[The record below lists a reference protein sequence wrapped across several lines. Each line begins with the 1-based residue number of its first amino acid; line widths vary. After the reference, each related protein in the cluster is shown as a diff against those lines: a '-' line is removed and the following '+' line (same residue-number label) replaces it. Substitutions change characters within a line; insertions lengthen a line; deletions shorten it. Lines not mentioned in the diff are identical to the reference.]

1 MDDAKV
7 MAMLDDMDWNDVEK
21 PESTVGLEALPTEEA
36 LDEEEQEI
44 GQGPEHREEEDDIDE
59 ILAQIARLKEERG
72 KEIAEISTSICSA
85 PTLGISLSAL
95 EFNEWSRSMA
105 KVDTDKIDNDIA
117 RERKN
122 AQLPA
127 GEELT

>member
-1 MDDAKV
+1 MRRSKRSARPRPQRGRRRYRRDLGSDC
-7 MAMLDDMDWNDVEK
+7 E
-21 PESTVGLEALPTEEA
+21 TE
-36 LDEEEQEI
+36 
-44 GQGPEHREEEDDIDE
+44 GR
-59 ILAQIARLKEERG
+59 RG
-72 KEIAEISTSICSA
+72 EEIAEISTSICSA

>member
-21 PESTVGLEALPTEEA
+21 PESTADLEALPTEA
-36 LDEEEQEI
+36 IDEEEQEI
-44 GQGPEHREEEDDIDE
+44 GQGPDHREEEDDIDE
-59 ILAQIARLKEERG
+59 ILAEIARLKEERG
-72 KEIAEISTSICSA
+72 EECAEISTSICSA

-127 GEELT
+127 GEEET

>member
-21 PESTVGLEALPTEEA
+21 SESTVGLEALPTEEA
-36 LDEEEQEI
+36 IDEEEQEI
-44 GQGPEHREEEDDIDE
+44 GQGREEEDDIDE

-72 KEIAEISTSICSA
+72 EEIAEISTSICSA